1 MLFIN
6 MEEINGDLLER
17 YAQGKCT
24 VEEQQLVEAWLAE
37 EHFPENLEQADHQI
51 GQEIFLAVKSEQGLK
66 VKSRRLNWFVYGGIA
81 AALTLAVSLFI
92 VKINVGTHRKQIVYT
107 APFGKTST
115 LSLPDS
121 SKLLL
126 QPGSVVS
133 YPEQFTAT
141 ERKVSLISGE
151 VFFAIHHNPKQPF
164 LLKSAGGEI
173 KVLGTRFNVRN
184 LKSST
189 AMRVVLTQ
197 GKISFKGKSGMEQI
211 LKPGEE
217 LLFDKNSQKILNTA
231 VIDTNMVT
239 SWKTGALQFNDTPM
253 EEALELL
260 GNQYGIQF
268 KVSCKLDKPISGNFT
283 GKPIVKILSLI
294 QRGSDY
300 RFRNDGAYIEIYK

>member
-1 MLFIN
+1 MN
-6 MEEINGDLLER
+6 SDLLER

-37 EHFPENLEQADHQI
+37 ERFPENLEQADHQI

-66 VKSRRLNWFVYGGIA
+66 IKSRRLNWLIYGGIA
-81 AALTLAVSLFI
+81 ATLALAVSVF
-92 VKINVGTHRKQIVYT
+92 VFRTNVNTHNKQIVYT
-107 APFGKTST
+107 APFGKASS

-126 QPGSVVS
+126 QPGSVIS
-133 YPEQFTAT
+133 YPEQFTEA
-141 ERKVSLISGE
+141 ERKVNLISGE
-151 VFFAIHHNPKQPF
+151 VFFAIHHDTEQPF
-164 LLKSAGGEI
+164 VLKSADGEI

-189 AMRVVLTQ
+189 AMQVVLTQ
-197 GKISFKGKSGMEQI
+197 GKISFKGKDGVEQV
-211 LKPGEE
+211 LEPGEG

-231 VIDTNMVT
+231 VIDTNIVT
-239 SWKTGALQFNDTPM
+239 SWKIGALQFNDTPM
-253 EEALELL
+253 EEALEML

-268 KVSCKLDKPISGNFT
+268 KISCKLDKPISGNFT
-283 GKPIVKILSLI
+283 GRPIVKILSLI

>member
-24 VEEQQLVEAWLAE
+24 IEEQQLVEAWLAE
-37 EHFPENLEQADHQI
+37 ERFPENLEQADREI
-51 GQEIFLAVKSEQGLK
+51 GQEIFSAVKSQQGLA
-66 VKSRRLNWFVYGGIA
+66 VKSRRLNWLIYGGIA
-81 AALTLAVSLFI
+81 AALALAVSVF
-92 VKINVGTHRKQIVYT
+92 VFKTNVSSDNKQIVYT
-107 APFGKTST
+107 APFGKASN

-151 VFFAIHHNPKQPF
+151 VFFAIHHNPAQPF

-189 AMRVVLTQ
+189 AMQVVLTQ
-197 GKISFKGKSGMEQI
+197 GKISFKGKNGIEQI

-217 LLFDKNSQKILNTA
+217 LLFDKNSQKILSTA
-231 VIDTNMVT
+231 VIDTNTVT
-239 SWKTGALQFNDTPM
+239 AWKTGALQFNDTPM
-253 EEALELL
+253 EEALEML

-283 GKPIVKILSLI
+283 DKPIVKILSLI

>member
-1 MLFIN
+1 M
-6 MEEINGDLLER
+6 NGDLLER
-17 YAQGKCT
+17 YAQGNCT

-37 EHFPENLEQADHQI
+37 EHFPENLEQADREI
-51 GQEIFLAVKSEQGLK
+51 GEEIFLAVKSQQVVK
-66 VKSRRLNWFVYGGIA
+66 VKSLRLNWLVYGGIA
-81 AALTLAVSLFI
+81 AALALAVSVF
-92 VKINVGTHRKQIVYT
+92 VFKTNVGTHSKQIVYT
-107 APFGKTST
+107 APFGKASS
-115 LSLPDS
+115 LLLPDS

-141 ERKVSLISGE
+141 ERMVSLISGE

-189 AMRVVLTQ
+189 AMQVVLTQ
-197 GKISFKGKSGMEQI
+197 GKISFKGKDGIEQI
-211 LKPGEE
+211 LKPGQE

-231 VIDTNMVT
+231 VIDTNRVT

-253 EEALELL
+253 EEALEVL
-260 GNQYGIQF
+260 GNQYGIPF
-268 KVSCKLDKPISGNFT
+268 KISCKLNKPISGNFT